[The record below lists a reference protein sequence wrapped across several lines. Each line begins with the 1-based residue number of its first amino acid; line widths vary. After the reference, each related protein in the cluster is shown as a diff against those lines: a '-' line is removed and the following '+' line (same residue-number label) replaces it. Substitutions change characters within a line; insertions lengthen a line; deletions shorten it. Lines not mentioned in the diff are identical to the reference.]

1 MTFLMNLRQN
11 NSNICG
17 TFNLNGINKMPKT
30 EYNYKRYKMSE
41 YDLGAFP
48 GSKAGE
54 LAENFSIYDQ
64 NGTQVSLHD
73 YRGKWVVLET
83 GSITCAM
90 YVKNIPG
97 IKDLQVK
104 YPDVEFLLVYVRE
117 AHPGSRLGPHE
128 SKSQKIQRAEKLKV
142 FYDEPRKILIDD
154 LQGKM
159 HKAYGEL
166 PNMVYIIDPNGRII
180 YRSDWAFPKRIE
192 KILQNRDE
200 VNTDEHV
207 QIITAAPWI
216 MVPVVLRGGWDALWD
231 ISIAL
236 PAIII
241 AHLKADF
248 QNLKKKLFS

>member
-1 MTFLMNLRQN
+1 
-11 NSNICG
+11 
-17 TFNLNGINKMPKT
+17 
-30 EYNYKRYKMSE
+30 MSE

-54 LAENFSIYDQ
+54 LAEDFTIQDQ
-64 NGTQVSLHD
+64 NGSEVSLEN

-97 IKDLQVK
+97 IKRLQIK

-128 SKSQKIQRAEKLKV
+128 SNEQKIKRSEKLKEY
-142 FYDEPRKILIDD
+142 YDEPRKILIDD
-154 LQGKM
+154 LQGNM

-166 PNMVYIIDPNGRII
+166 PNMVYIINPDGRII

-192 KILQNRDE
+192 KVLENRGQIDK
-200 VNTDEHV
+200 DEHV

-236 PAIII
+236 PMIVL
-241 AHLKADF
+241 AHLRADW
-248 QNLKKKLFS
+248 QNFKNKVFS